1 MKLKRKYQPHKIF
14 KAKNKITIKKW
25 KSNLIGKKLKN
36 DEFKKIF
43 NLKKYSI

>member
-36 DEFKKIF
+36 DEI
-43 NLKKYSI
+43 